1 MNQSCFSLVQ
11 HNITFLYAISSESV
25 KLGHIVKCFTRD
37 AGGQLSRGLA
47 GVHQVTAC
55 LKFIERFSNPDLKAD
70 IICDHQ
76 DNTPE
81 GTVGVS
87 TAAQVG
93 VASEVPDTKAHIH
106 TPDMS
111 RFQRKS

>member
-1 MNQSCFSLVQ
+1 MSNVLHVMQVD
-11 HNITFLYAISSESV
+11 SSAEDWQEF
-25 KLGHIVKCFTRD
+25 IR
-37 AGGQLSRGLA
+37 
-47 GVHQVTAC
+47 

-70 IICDHQ
+70 TICDHQ

>member
-1 MNQSCFSLVQ
+1 MSNVLHVMQVD
-11 HNITFLYAISSESV
+11 SSAEDWQEF
-25 KLGHIVKCFTRD
+25 IR
-37 AGGQLSRGLA
+37 
-47 GVHQVTAC
+47 QVTAC

-76 DNTPE
+76 DKDNTPE

-106 TPDMS
+106 IPDMS

>member
-1 MNQSCFSLVQ
+1 MSNVLHVMQVD
-11 HNITFLYAISSESV
+11 SSAEDWQEF
-25 KLGHIVKCFTRD
+25 IR
-37 AGGQLSRGLA
+37 
-47 GVHQVTAC
+47 QVTAC
-55 LKFIERFSNPDLKAD
+55 LKFMERFSNPDLKAD

-87 TAAQVG
+87 TAAQVHVG

-106 TPDMS
+106 TPDKS
-111 RFQRKS
+111 RFRRKS